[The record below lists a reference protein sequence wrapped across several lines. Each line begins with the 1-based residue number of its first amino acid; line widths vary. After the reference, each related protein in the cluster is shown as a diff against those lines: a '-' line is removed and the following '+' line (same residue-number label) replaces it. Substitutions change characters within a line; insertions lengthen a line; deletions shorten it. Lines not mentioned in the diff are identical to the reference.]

1 MTLNTNWLTQT
12 QSTLLKDLWDS
23 PIVYIWN
30 GTTLKSCDTS
40 SESYE
45 EKTESLDPLFNYTI
59 TIDLGITETRQR
71 GL

>member
-30 GTTLKSCDTS
+30 GSVLKSCDTP
-40 SESYE
+40 SEPYE